1 MKKTNLIA
9 LFFITFCLLFL
20 SVSYAQIPHLINYQ
34 GKLTDTDGNPVADG
48 AHSIIF
54 RIYDAEAGGSLL
66 WEETQSII
74 VQKGV
79 FSCLLGGATNLEI
92 PFDKPYWLA
101 IKVGSDEEMTP
112 RQRITSSGYALRAEY
127 AEDAGS
133 AATAQRSDIAA
144 SAEDSEKLGG
154 KGLGELS
161 YEDLDTALQ
170 DMIVGGEKTI
180 TGIGGTATRRNEWVD
195 LSPEMT
201 FKLLIDRQ
209 VDFDADIEIRHI
221 VTNGTGCMSA
231 AVRLLVNDVV
241 VDSQE
246 HQRVCQFT
254 RVTLGSFTNCLQ
266 GVNTVKVQATN
277 PHVGGSVETRNGTLT
292 AAW

>member
-1 MKKTNLIA
+1 MKRIGLII
-9 LFFITFCLLFL
+9 LFTFIFLLF
-20 SVSYAQIPHLINYQ
+20 SPIYAQIPHLINYQ
-34 GKLTDTDGNPVADG
+34 GKLTDTDGNPVSDG
-48 AHSIIF
+48 THSIVF
-54 RIYDAEAGGSLL
+54 RIYDAESGGNLL
-66 WEETQSII
+66 WEETQSILI
-74 VQKGV
+74 QKGI
-79 FSCLLGGATNLEI
+79 FACFLGGVNDLNI

-101 IKVGSDEEMTP
+101 IKVTSDEEMTP
-112 RQRITSSGYALRAEY
+112 RQQITSSGYAIRAEH
-127 AEDAGS
+127 AEGS
-133 AATAQRSDIAA
+133 DRAVAAQTADIAT
-144 SAEDSEKLGG
+144 SAENADKLGG
-154 KGLGELS
+154 KSLGELS

-180 TGIGGTATRRNEWVD
+180 TGIEGSATSRGQWYD

-246 HQRVCQFT
+246 YQRVCQFT
-254 RVTLGSFTNCLQ
+254 RVTLGSFANCLQ
-266 GVNTVKVQATN
+266 GVNTAKIQATN

-292 AAW
+292 ATW